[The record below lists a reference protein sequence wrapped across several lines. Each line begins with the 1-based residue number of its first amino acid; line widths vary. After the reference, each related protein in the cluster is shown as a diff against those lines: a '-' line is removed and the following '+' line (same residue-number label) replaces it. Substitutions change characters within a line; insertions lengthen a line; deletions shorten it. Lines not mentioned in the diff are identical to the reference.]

1 MESRSDPS
9 ALARGRLAVLSA
21 HLAANRSFG
30 GFSSVLERSATLS
43 QEDARP
49 PGNLGGS
56 LTVIDERTGKKYA
69 LPVSAEGTVK
79 ATDLKKVHDFSIFGF
94 DFITAGKNDKGLK
107 IYDPGYLNTAPV
119 RSSICFIDGDEGILR
134 YRGYPI
140 EELAENSTFLEVAYL
155 LISVPNPI
163 VFQCTGIYLPKV
175 NWKTGSMQYLSILLC
190 RRASWLVFDIIQ
202 AMPHDAHP
210 MGVLVS
216 ALSTLSVFHP
226 DANPAL
232 RVIKTNNCIYLDI
245 SLLCRV
251 KIFITQSKLETSKLC
266 EYLERYVLICT
277 NNCSCSLF
285 TVSRKA
291 SRSSFRQAVIFREFL
306 IYAGLFVSLVSS
318 LKFEVFAS
326 QVCCFVCSGVDV
338 FTALAGAVGALYGP
352 LHGGA
357 NEFFPVLFAIPRM
370 AGYLAHWRESL
381 DDPDTKIMRP
391 QQVYTGVW
399 LRQYTPV
406 RERLV
411 SEATDRLGQ
420 VAVSNASKRRLAGSR
435 ANLPNELSMSG
446 DQMEPVCEDRA
457 KRRQSSSKVALSQ
470 TRRTPENELLTGAV
484 GEGKM
489 RGKEAGGISETFI
502 LH

>member
-190 RRASWLVFDIIQ
+190 RRASWLVFVINDIIQ

-291 SRSSFRQAVIFREFL
+291 SRSSFQQAVIFREFL

-357 NEFFPVLFAIPRM
+357 NE
-370 AGYLAHWRESL
+370 
-381 DDPDTKIMRP
+381 
-391 QQVYTGVW
+391 VYTGVW

-435 ANLPNELSMSG
+435 AGQSNLPNELSMSG

>member
-79 ATDLKKVHDFSIFGF
+79 ATDLKKVHDFSLFGF

-190 RRASWLVFDIIQ
+190 RRASWLVFVINDIIQ

-291 SRSSFRQAVIFREFL
+291 SRSSFQQAVIFREFL

-357 NEFFPVLFAIPRM
+357 NE
-370 AGYLAHWRESL
+370 
-381 DDPDTKIMRP
+381 
-391 QQVYTGVW
+391 VYTGLW

-435 ANLPNELSMSG
+435 AGQSNMPNELSVSG

>member
-79 ATDLKKVHDFSIFGF
+79 ATDLKKVHDFSLFGF

-175 NWKTGSMQYLSILLC
+175 NWKTGSLQYLSILLC
-190 RRASWLVFDIIQ
+190 RRASWLVFVINDIIQ

-291 SRSSFRQAVIFREFL
+291 SRSSFQQAVIFREFL

-357 NEFFPVLFAIPRM
+357 NE
-370 AGYLAHWRESL
+370 
-381 DDPDTKIMRP
+381 
-391 QQVYTGVW
+391 VYTGVW
-399 LRQYTPV
+399 LRHYTPV

-435 ANLPNELSMSG
+435 AGQSNMPNELSMSG